1 MSKNLL
7 LILGI
12 LGIWFLVIRNTKSD
26 EKGEKKDETKKE
38 KKDETKEEKKDET
51 KEEKKDVKESVDLA
65 MTKSYTL

>member
-1 MSKNLL
+1 MSRNLL

-26 EKGEKKDETKKE
+26 DKG
-38 KKDETKEEKKDET
+38 EKKDET
-51 KEEKKDVKESVDLA
+51 KEEKKDVKERVDLA

>member
-1 MSKNLL
+1 MSRNLL

-26 EKGEKKDETKKE
+26 DKGE

-51 KEEKKDVKESVDLA
+51 KEEKKDVKERVDLA